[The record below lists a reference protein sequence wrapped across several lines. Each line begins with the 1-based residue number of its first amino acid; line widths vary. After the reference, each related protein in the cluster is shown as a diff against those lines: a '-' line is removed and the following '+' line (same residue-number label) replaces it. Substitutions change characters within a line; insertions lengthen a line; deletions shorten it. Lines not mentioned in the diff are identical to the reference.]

1 MAKVSGARGRLI
13 QEIEGLSEEKV
24 KVVADFAAF
33 VRDREEWLATL
44 EILGNK
50 QLTEAIRMSRD
61 AWSQGKRAE
70 FVKLSELNNPWQQ
83 NV

>member
-1 MAKVSGARGRLI
+1 MAKVRGARGRLM
-13 QEIEGLSEEKV
+13 QEIEGLSEDKV

-44 EILGNK
+44 EILAND
-50 QLTEAIRMSRD
+50 QWTEAIRISRE
-61 AWSQGKRAE
+61 AWCQGKRSE
-70 FVKLSELNNPWQQ
+70 FVKLSELNNPWHQ